1 MASWGDMAGKG
12 ITLFGG
18 LKQEKVVF
26 NFRIWLLLMLQ
37 WLCVWAFCI
46 FGTMA
51 ISKLFCLGSSNK
63 FLLVSVSLLPQIQML
78 NLFIDHCRENFPEQ
92 SCSDRRTVWLQSS
105 KWMLIQKW
113 PNLFRRS
120 SGQKLFGVAR
130 GRWFI
135 AANEDVGGCWHWPPE
150 TQYRR
155 AHFGAETL
163 CIVVKRAGR
172 WLSKWGC
179 SCCRNGRNIHRFLV
193 VTWAR
198 ATQQRQAQAKSP
210 LSVQIRRKWPEIEK
224 LGLQWGPN
232 ACFLLLLPRD
242 GKCQEW

>member
-1 MASWGDMAGKG
+1 
-12 ITLFGG
+12 
-18 LKQEKVVF
+18 
-26 NFRIWLLLMLQ
+26 
-37 WLCVWAFCI
+37 
-46 FGTMA
+46 MA

-63 FLLVSVSLLPQIQML
+63 FLFVSVSLLPQIQML
-78 NLFIDHCRENFPEQ
+78 NLFIDHCRENYPEQ
-92 SCSDRRTVWLQSS
+92 SCSDDGTVWPSCS
-105 KWMLIQKW
+105 KWMLIQKF

-150 TQYRR
+150 TQYRGGTLWGHWALETQYRR

-172 WLSKWGC
+172 WLSGDALAVEMVE
-179 SCCRNGRNIHRFLV
+179 IHRFLV
-193 VTWAR
+193 VTWSR

-224 LGLQWGPN
+224 LGLQ
-232 ACFLLLLPRD
+232 
-242 GKCQEW
+242 

>member
-1 MASWGDMAGKG
+1 MTVVDAT
-12 ITLFGG
+12 ITLC
-18 LKQEKVVF
+18 LSILY
-26 NFRIWLLLMLQ
+26 IWDYGNIQ
-37 WLCVWAFCI
+37 A
-46 FGTMA
+46 
-51 ISKLFCLGSSNK
+51 FCLGSSNK

-78 NLFIDHCRENFPEQ
+78 NLSIDHCRENFPEQ
-92 SCSDRRTVWLQSS
+92 SCSDLRTVWLQSS
-105 KWMLIQKW
+105 KWMLIQKF

-172 WLSKWGC
+172 WLSGDALAVEMVE
-179 SCCRNGRNIHRFLV
+179 IHRFLV
-193 VTWAR
+193 VTWTR

-224 LGLQWGPN
+224 LGLQ
-232 ACFLLLLPRD
+232 
-242 GKCQEW
+242 

>member
-1 MASWGDMAGKG
+1 
-12 ITLFGG
+12 
-18 LKQEKVVF
+18 
-26 NFRIWLLLMLQ
+26 
-37 WLCVWAFCI
+37 
-46 FGTMA
+46 MA

-63 FLLVSVSLLPQIQML
+63 FLFVSVSLLPQIQML
-78 NLFIDHCRENFPEQ
+78 NLFIDHCRENYPEQ
-92 SCSDRRTVWLQSS
+92 SCSDDGTVWPSYS
-105 KWMLIQKW
+105 KWMLIQKF

-150 TQYRR
+150 TQYRGGTLWGHWALETQYRR

-172 WLSKWGC
+172 WLSGDALAVEMVE
-179 SCCRNGRNIHRFLV
+179 IHRFLV
-193 VTWAR
+193 VTWSR

-232 ACFLLLLPRD
+232 ACFLLLLLRD

>member
-1 MASWGDMAGKG
+1 
-12 ITLFGG
+12 
-18 LKQEKVVF
+18 
-26 NFRIWLLLMLQ
+26 
-37 WLCVWAFCI
+37 
-46 FGTMA
+46 MA

-78 NLFIDHCRENFPEQ
+78 NLFIDHCRENYPEQ
-92 SCSDRRTVWLQSS
+92 SCSDDGTVWPSCS
-105 KWMLIQKW
+105 KWMLIQKF

-135 AANEDVGGCWHWPPE
+135 AANEDVGGCWHWAGHQRPNIGGH
-150 TQYRR
+150 TL
-155 AHFGAETL
+155 GAETL

-172 WLSKWGC
+172 WLSGDALAVEMVE
-179 SCCRNGRNIHRFLV
+179 IHRFLV
-193 VTWAR
+193 VTWSR

-224 LGLQWGPN
+224 LQWGPN
-232 ACFLLLLPRD
+232 ACFLLLLLRD

>member
-1 MASWGDMAGKG
+1 
-12 ITLFGG
+12 
-18 LKQEKVVF
+18 
-26 NFRIWLLLMLQ
+26 
-37 WLCVWAFCI
+37 
-46 FGTMA
+46 MA

-78 NLFIDHCRENFPEQ
+78 NLFIDHCRENYPEQ
-92 SCSDRRTVWLQSS
+92 SCSDRRTVWPSS
-105 KWMLIQKW
+105 KWMLIQKC

-150 TQYRR
+150 TQYRGGTLWGHWALETQYRR

-172 WLSKWGC
+172 WLSGDALAVEMVE
-179 SCCRNGRNIHRFLV
+179 IHRFLV
-193 VTWAR
+193 VTWNR

-224 LGLQWGPN
+224 LGLQ
-232 ACFLLLLPRD
+232 
-242 GKCQEW
+242 

>member
-1 MASWGDMAGKG
+1 
-12 ITLFGG
+12 
-18 LKQEKVVF
+18 
-26 NFRIWLLLMLQ
+26 
-37 WLCVWAFCI
+37 
-46 FGTMA
+46 
-51 ISKLFCLGSSNK
+51 
-63 FLLVSVSLLPQIQML
+63 
-78 NLFIDHCRENFPEQ
+78 
-92 SCSDRRTVWLQSS
+92 
-105 KWMLIQKW
+105 MLIQKF

-150 TQYRR
+150 TQYRGGTLWGHWALETQYRR

-172 WLSKWGC
+172 CLSGDALAVEMVE
-179 SCCRNGRNIHRFLV
+179 IHRFLV
-193 VTWAR
+193 VTWAG

-224 LGLQWGPN
+224 LGLQ
-232 ACFLLLLPRD
+232 
-242 GKCQEW
+242 